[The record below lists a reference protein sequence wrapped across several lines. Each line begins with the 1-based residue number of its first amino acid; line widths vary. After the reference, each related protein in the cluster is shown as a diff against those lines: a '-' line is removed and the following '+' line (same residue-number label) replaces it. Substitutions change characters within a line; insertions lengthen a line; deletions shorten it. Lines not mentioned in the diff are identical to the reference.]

1 MDYKSTFFLPSYFK
15 QGLAENTSANL
26 NEISQFERAITPEL
40 ALVMKDVAYTYPSL
54 DKRLI
59 AYLPLMGIK
68 ADDED
73 MLKIAQT
80 QQRAMEKK
88 QRVKTDV
95 GLAKRASQL
104 GFLAMDSAFQNISRN
119 FKSTVVAAQET
130 NKSIPGAVLS
140 NTLAGL
146 IPGEAY
152 TEATRLAT
160 LGKNFNEK
168 YNETK
173 EAYGENE
180 FRRAVN
186 EAGGLSNAITGQGK
200 PLNLG
205 VGILPN
211 SIALEDTDVYIKQI
225 KLGKTPTQAYE
236 AAAQVYGRPI
246 TEEYAM
252 DEYQFTYKT
261 KTGDKIPI
269 SPGRVV
275 AAQFSEEGEVSYALA
290 STIIDGAFR
299 LGADPI
305 NILLGY
311 GSAVK
316 TAGRKI
322 VSQAEVAQYVDD
334 AAFMTRALNNLKPT
348 KAGKESRRLTFGK
361 TAEQVLN
368 SKWGDKFIEALTVN
382 ESVARLKD
390 IPSFKQVDTRVLNL
404 LAKIKNKESM
414 KEVVT
419 SLLKHGDLSDLMIAP
434 YSGTFVGQEI
444 AAAATATP
452 ITKLPMRQSV
462 VAELANQ
469 LAYKF
474 GGKAVDIA
482 PLRNSVGALLGG
494 PKNDPFKGIVGI
506 GGSLKNALPQRVKR
520 LFDLSP
526 SKFASINYIAETIE
540 NIDGILIALGEDQI
554 GRDFY
559 ISELLNAKNQDDIVK
574 VVQKVNVK
582 IKEKILK
589 DNPDLA
595 EDADLVGNIVD
606 FVNNEIAE
614 QRKYL
619 YDSDGL
625 PLSFPGT
632 KYKLRP
638 QRLDEEGNI
647 LEAIEVAV
655 PTAFSI
661 GQFADNFVPLT
672 DYQELAKSLASFR
685 RLVGPSQSGLRKFLS
700 TTWRNDDFS
709 LTEKILQQAKIP
721 TRGLKTNLRTKNL
734 SIAPKGWTEY
744 MYSDYIMQRVLKP
757 GWMLRPALAL
767 RVPPEEA
774 VRIATYGGPNVFT
787 HPLLLLSL
795 KARPFPKVVDKL
807 NLDKS
812 DPTFVQLLDN
822 LGEQFFATRIDA
834 ADIDSTAELLGSVD
848 LRKSLERLDYDQ
860 IQQIM
865 KVLRLNTNSSGQVGD
880 SFLQYAIDGNNA
892 TDFAFDEIVGEL
904 KKLKR
909 QTLYSYD
916 ELVNMGFGDIPQS
929 LADVSSFVHP
939 FWNLSKNVQREIGNG
954 AVSVIPNKKYKQ
966 VFEIENSDEIGKI
979 VRQYVTNPSVAK
991 QLEKIGHGVSM
1002 VLEENSLILDVAVK
1016 LGNDNNIKNFKEA
1029 EQFIKNALAIAIKA
1043 HQPKIYLRRN
1053 IYELIPE
1060 KHPLRRIAST
1070 RNANQGE
1077 AFHFVEIPVYPQ
1089 PDARIDNINFD
1100 SSVRKEI
1107 MEYLFDSNFQ
1117 TAKKVI
1123 SKKTGYAQ
1131 AAPSGTFFNSTQ
1143 QYVNT
1148 MSEQTLL
1155 KVLKPQSRGRNA
1167 ADDFYINVPK
1177 YENGNVINPQWWQGW
1192 IHEMLNKASDPLF
1205 VVVARDGAKKALE
1218 FFTNTAQGKK
1228 YISDLIKRSDDPE
1241 VRTVLQNKNQLM
1253 KYLKTA
1259 EWEIGRLQG
1268 NKTSKI
1274 LRDGAEITEQEARK
1288 MLRDGNGEFVF
1299 PDYEVDL
1306 NVGAVKVKEFIANG
1320 GFIDDDDWLELAQ
1333 KNAVEASKTERYFG
1347 KFYDQIKKVFDEEI
1361 REMDLGP
1368 RNVAYN
1374 NNPNINK
1381 FGQLK
1386 EQAIQKWDDIL
1397 GSMYSLLLAKPSDY
1411 LNRDPMF
1418 RWSFYTLAEDL
1429 MPFMT
1434 PDVKK
1439 EFMVGAKTWIE
1450 GSDLYLNLLRKAKEP
1465 ATENSI
1471 ETLEQ
1476 AETLLKY
1483 KSMEEVQN
1491 LLYASSERHV
1501 LSDVMATYIPFPE
1514 IWQEVLKTWGKLTL
1528 ENPQKFN
1535 RTRIAID
1542 RGKESSPWDTDNA
1555 FFTSDPVTGELLFN
1569 YVDVMNVMTFG
1580 LTAIPGAFGFAPFQS
1595 ALLGE
1600 DLRDE
1605 GVKVEQYGFLEGL
1618 NLISANGFSPGFGPI
1633 VTFPFKILTKIA
1645 TVPKVISNFI
1655 LGNFESPGGSPNP
1668 IDELPSWMKGI
1679 FKAIPFTQEATE
1691 EINASYSRTVM
1702 DIFTMYYYAGKWT
1715 PEDEE
1720 SIKLA
1725 MVDAEKAAALHWLIR
1740 GSAQAAFPTPIQP
1753 RYQIKD
1759 KSGAWW
1765 SIQVLGQ
1772 KYQQMLEANQFD
1784 YTITTMQFE
1793 EKFGIN
1799 PVPLRQSASAKQGR
1813 FPVKK
1818 ESYLFWQRSENK
1830 KLMERKP
1837 YTAIFLNPDRVDDEF
1852 SLPAFVEG
1860 AETLTPSQY
1869 SRAVQQSLL
1878 QFELEKFKEDLK
1890 NDKSLSSSA
1899 RDERYSARKTQLQE
1913 EYGIIAYGNLGDAVQ
1928 MADKYQV
1935 ILEFRDW
1942 ENEPLLADSPE
1953 MKPLKL
1959 FLGAYDEAI
1968 DIVLNGGTL
1977 FLPGSDTAVKI
1988 PVGGI
1993 KGKKAATLE
2002 GKTGNIDVIR
2012 EELDAYARRLAMEYE
2027 DTAWI
2032 DMYLSSFWKVLD
2044 NRRYFND

>member
-1 MDYKSTFFLPSYFK
+1 MDYKSTFFVPSYFK
-15 QGLAENTSANL
+15 LGLAENTSANL
-26 NEISQFERAITPEL
+26 NEISQFERAISPEL
-40 ALVMKDVAYTYPSL
+40 AQVMKDMAYTYPSM

-59 AYLPLMGIK
+59 AYLPLMGLK

-73 MLKIAQT
+73 VLKIAQT

-88 QRVKTDV
+88 QRVRTDV

-119 FKSTVVAAQET
+119 FKSSVVAAQET
-130 NKSIPGAVLS
+130 DASVPGAVIG
-140 NTLAGL
+140 NTIAGL
-146 IPGEAY
+146 LPGEAW
-152 TEATRLAT
+152 TEATRKAT
-160 LGKNFNEK
+160 LGSEFNEK
-168 YNETK
+168 YNQTK
-173 EAYGENE
+173 EAYGDNE
-180 FRRAVN
+180 FRRAIN
-186 EAGGLSNAITGQGK
+186 EAGGLTNALTGQGK

-211 SIALEDTDVYIKQI
+211 SIALEDTDVYTKQI

-236 AAAQVYGRPI
+236 IAADVYGRPI
-246 TEEYAM
+246 TEEYER
-252 DEYQFTYKT
+252 DEYQFTYQT
-261 KTGDKIPI
+261 KTGERIPI

-275 AAQFSEEGEVSYALA
+275 AAQFSQEGEISYALA

-316 TAGRKI
+316 TAGRQV
-322 VSQAEVAQYVDD
+322 VSAAEVAQYVDD
-334 AAFMTRALNNLKPT
+334 AKFITRALRTVKPT
-348 KAGKESRRLTFGK
+348 KKGAQARKMTFGK
-361 TAEQVLN
+361 TAEQILN

-390 IPSFKQVDTRVLNL
+390 IPTFTKVDTRVLNL

-419 SLLKHGDLSDLMIAP
+419 SLLKHGDLSELMIAP

-452 ITKLPMRQSV
+452 ISKLPMRQSV

-469 LAYKF
+469 LAFKF
-474 GGKAVDIA
+474 SGKAVDIA
-482 PLRNSVGALLGG
+482 PLRNSVGALLGM
-494 PKNDPFKGIVGI
+494 PKNDPFRGIVGI
-506 GGSLKNALPQRVKR
+506 GSSLRNALPQKVKR

-540 NIDGILIALGEDQI
+540 NIDGVLIALGEDQI

-559 ISELLNAKNQDDIVK
+559 ISELLNAKNQDEIVK
-574 VVQKVNVK
+574 IVQKLNVR
-582 IKEKILK
+582 IKDKVIK
-589 DNPDLA
+589 DNPDLK
-595 EDADLVGNIVD
+595 EDEELLSNIVE

-614 QRKYL
+614 KRKYL

-632 KYKLRP
+632 KYKARP
-638 QRLDEEGNI
+638 QRLDAEGNI
-647 LEAIEVAV
+647 LESIDVAV

-672 DYQELAKSLASFR
+672 DFQELAKSLASFR
-685 RLVGPSQSGLRKFLS
+685 RLVGPSRSGLRKFIS
-700 TTWRNDDFS
+700 TTWGSKDYS

-721 TRGLKTNLRTKNL
+721 TTGLKTNLRTKNL
-734 SIAPKGWTEY
+734 SIAPKGWLEY
-744 MYSDYIMQRVLKP
+744 LYSDYIMQRALKP
-757 GWMLRPALAL
+757 LWMLRPALAL

-774 VRIATYGGPNVFT
+774 VRIAMYGGPSVFR
-787 HPLLLLSL
+787 HPLLLASL
-795 KARPFPKVVDKL
+795 KARPFPRVVDKL

-812 DPTFVQLLDN
+812 DPVFVQMLDN
-822 LGEQFFATRIDA
+822 LGEQLFATRIN
-834 ADIDSTAELLGSVD
+834 ADEINNVAELIGNVD
-848 LRKSLERLDYDQ
+848 MKKSLENLDYDQ

-865 KVLRLNTNSSGQVGD
+865 KVLRLNTNASGQVGD

-904 KKLKR
+904 KQLKR
-909 QTLYSYD
+909 QSLYSFD
-916 ELVNMGFGDIPQS
+916 KLENMQFGSVTSIDIMNN
-929 LADVSSFVHP
+929 FIHP
-939 FWNLSKNVQREIGNG
+939 FWNPSKSPAGV
-954 AVSVIPNKKYKQ
+954 VSVIPNKKYKQ
-966 VFEIENSDEIGKI
+966 IFEIENKDEVGKLI
-979 VRQYVTNPSVAK
+979 RQYVNNPSIRM
-991 QLEKIGHGVSM
+991 QLEKQGHGVSM
-1002 VLEENSLILDVAVK
+1002 SIVDNNLILDVSVK
-1016 LGNDNNIKNFKEA
+1016 LGSREFNTFKEL
-1029 EQFIKNALAIAIKA
+1029 EPFIKNALAIAIKA
-1043 HQPKIYLRRN
+1043 HQPKIYLRK
-1053 IYELIPE
+1053 EAFDLIPE
-1060 KHPLRRIAST
+1060 QHPLKKLGKILNLHTGDALR
-1070 RNANQGE
+1070 
-1077 AFHFVEIPVYPQ
+1077 FVEIPVYGQ
-1089 PDARIDNINFD
+1089 PDLRIDNVNFD
-1100 SSVRKEI
+1100 SPVIKEI

-1117 TAKKVI
+1117 AAKKIV

-1131 AAPSGTFFNSTQ
+1131 AAPSGTFFNTTP
-1143 QYVNT
+1143 QYINT
-1148 MSEQTLL
+1148 MSEQSLL
-1155 KVLKPQSRGRNA
+1155 KVLKPQARGRNA
-1167 ADDFYINVPK
+1167 AEDFYINVPK
-1177 YENGNVINPQWWQGW
+1177 YENSNEINPKWWQGW
-1192 IHEMLNKASDPLF
+1192 IHEMLNRASDPLF

-1218 FFTNTAQGKK
+1218 FFTETTQGKK
-1228 YISDLIKRSDDPE
+1228 YITDLIKRSDDPDA
-1241 VRTVLQNKNQLM
+1241 RSVLKNKDQLF

-1268 NKTSKI
+1268 NPTSKI
-1274 LRDGAEITEQEARK
+1274 MRDGAEITEQEARN
-1288 MLRDGNGEFVF
+1288 MLRDANGGFNF

-1306 NVGAVKVKEFIANG
+1306 NMGATKVKEFIANG

-1333 KNAVEASKTERYFG
+1333 KNAVQASRTERYFG

-1361 REMDLGP
+1361 REFDLGP
-1368 RNVAYN
+1368 RTVAYN

-1386 EQAIQKWDDIL
+1386 EEAIQKWDDML
-1397 GSMYSLLLAKPSDY
+1397 GSLYSLFLAKPSDY

-1450 GSDLYLNLLRKAKEP
+1450 GSDLYLNLLKKAKETS
-1465 ATENSI
+1465 TENTI

-1483 KSMEEVQN
+1483 KAMEEVQN

-1501 LSDVMATYIPFPE
+1501 LSDVMASYIPFPE
-1514 IWQEVLKTWGKLTL
+1514 IFQEVLKTWGKLTL

-1580 LTAIPGAFGFAPFQS
+1580 MTAIPGAFGFAPLQS
-1595 ALLGE
+1595 SLLGE

-1605 GVKVEQYGFLEGL
+1605 GVRVKPYGFLEGL

-1645 TVPKVISNFI
+1645 TVPKVINNFI
-1655 LGNFESPGGSPNP
+1655 LGNFESPGGKINL
-1668 IDELPSWMKGI
+1668 IDELPSWMKGV

-1725 MVDAEKAAALHWLIR
+1725 MVEAEKAAAIHWLVR
-1740 GSAQAAFPTPIQP
+1740 GAAQAAYPTPIQP
-1753 RYQIKD
+1753 RYQIED
-1759 KSGAWW
+1759 KNGAWW
-1765 SIQVLGQ
+1765 TIQVLGQ

-1784 YTITTMQFE
+1784 YTITTLQFE

-1799 PVPLRQSASAKQGR
+1799 PIPLRQSASAKQGR

-1818 ESYLFWQRSENK
+1818 ESYAFWQKLENK
-1830 KLMERKP
+1830 KLIERKP
-1837 YTAIFLNPDRVDDEF
+1837 YTAIFLKPDRVDDEF
-1852 SLPAFVEG
+1852 SLPAFMEG
-1860 AETLTPSQY
+1860 AQTLTPSQY

-1890 NDKSLSSSA
+1890 NDKSLSPTA
-1899 RDERYSARKTQLQE
+1899 RDERFSARKTQLQE
-1913 EYGIIAYGNLGDAVQ
+1913 EYGVIAYGNLGDAVQ
-1928 MADKYQV
+1928 MADKYQI

-1942 ENEPLLADSPE
+1942 ENEPLLSASPE

-1959 FLGAYDEAI
+1959 FLDAYDEAI
-1968 DIVLNGGTL
+1968 DIVINGGEL
-1977 FLPGSDTAVKI
+1977 FLPGSDRAVVI
-1988 PVGGI
+1988 PKGGI
-1993 KGKKAATLE
+1993 KGKVAATLE
-2002 GKTGNIDVIR
+2002 GRTGNIDVIR
-2012 EELDAYARRLAMEYE
+2012 EELDAYARRLAGEYE